1 MATKQQIG
9 VVVSASGAKEYE
21 RQLKLLTQYTKEWK
35 SETDKL
41 TSSFD
46 KNEKSMANVAK
57 ERDALEKEID
67 SLNKVLKLQQDRW
80 GELATTMNGMPTD
93 KQNLEFSK
101 LRTSINETQIKIND
115 LKNRIKEL
123 PTDSFFSR
131 KQYIENTEK
140 LAHQTGVLASKTAA
154 LDSAMELN
162 GRTMGGV
169 ESKKQLLSAQVSA
182 LSTKLEVQKRRYEE
196 LRNEMLKNP
205 SDQVKKDFNEL
216 GEEIYDTTKNITD
229 LKKELKDLN
238 QENDFTLF
246 MKAFDE
252 GTDKTGEY
260 MKRIGSTMTRYVTM
274 PIVAGATA
282 SVKAAVDWE
291 SAFNGV
297 RKTVDASEAEFSA
310 LEALIKDI
318 ALETGTSSITLAGIA
333 EQGGQLDV
341 PIEMMEK
348 FIRTIE
354 ALSVS
359 TNLNADEAAVDLARI
374 MNIMGDSYDDFDRLG
389 DVIVHLGNNAATS
402 EGEIVALA
410 TRMASAGK
418 AAKMTTPEVFAI
430 SAALSSVGITAEAG
444 GSTMAQVLSK
454 VTKEVAHFSDGT
466 ENKLDRIAQISGVSA
481 DEFAKAWAEKPAKA
495 FEMFLTGLG
504 NINEEDENLILILD
518 ELDMAG
524 IRESNMLKALS
535 SAQDESRGTTGLLTD
550 ALNLAEKAYSGVND
564 EGEEWSA
571 MQDEA
576 NIRHE
581 EAAANFNKLKEA
593 VFQLGDT
600 IGRKLLPHITP
611 IVVKLTDWIDS
622 LSELDDE
629 TWDNILKLMGY
640 AAVFG
645 PVISAIGNGL
655 IWTAKLK
662 DAFGTLKGTEGVGG
676 AIEAM
681 AGAGGS
687 GTGGLIGAMGSLITK
702 GEELAGSI
710 LGTVVPALEGSGMIS
725 LGGALA
731 GATLAYGGAYAAATV
746 MDQKMY
752 ESAEACEYVA
762 KRYHWSEEKVNEFG
776 YTWDENG
783 HLVELT
789 NQKVYD
795 TTAET
800 SLDVMRELHNASLE
814 SKKTTEQGTQYV
826 VDGMGNRI
834 PEIQSTA
841 HKMVQTGVDEMRE
854 GASNAYGYGS
864 ELGNNFANGI
874 SRTINNVRNAVSG
887 IARAVQSY
895 LHFSEPDVGPLSD
908 FNSWMPDMMSQMAS
922 GITDNMYLVEN
933 ALSGLTGGMANQ
945 IGQSYNYGGVVIN
958 LNVPQGANGY
968 QLVDEIENA
977 LTQRTVRRRAV
988 FG

>member
-297 RKTVDASEAEFSA
+297 RKTVNASESEFTQ
-310 LEALIKDI
+310 LETLIKDI

-333 EQGGQLDV
+333 EQGGQLNV

-354 ALSVS
+354 ALSIS

-389 DVIVHLGNNAATS
+389 DVIVHLGNNTATS

-600 IGRKLLPHITP
+600 IGQKLLPHITP
-611 IVVKLTDWIDS
+611 IVEKLTDWIDS

-645 PVISAIGNGL
+645 PVIGAIGNGL

-662 DAFGTLKGTEGVGG
+662 DAFGTLKGAEGV
-676 AIEAM
+676 
-681 AGAGGS
+681 
-687 GTGGLIGAMGSLITK
+687 
-702 GEELAGSI
+702 
-710 LGTVVPALEGSGMIS
+710 
-725 LGGALA
+725 A
-731 GATLAYGGAYAAATV
+731 GATESIAGKGGFIEGLKTVGKTVTEKVIPTITDTVPGALGFTLVTLAGCFLGARAAATK
-746 MDQKMY
+746 MDEKMY

-762 KRYHWSEEKVNEFG
+762 KRYHWSEEKVNEYG
-776 YTWDENG
+776 YTWDANG
-783 HLVELT
+783 HLIELT

-795 TTAET
+795 STKET
-800 SLDVMRELHNASLE
+800 SLDLMEEWYWARKNMRETTDGAVTDVNNAI
-814 SKKTTEQGTQYV
+814 QYRV
-826 VDGMGNRI
+826 
-834 PEIQSTA
+834 PEVQSSA
-841 HKMVQTGVDEMRE
+841 HKMVYTAVEE
-854 GASNAYGYGS
+854 AKGAASETYGYGT

-874 SRTINNVRNAVSG
+874 SATINNVRNAVHG
-887 IARAVQSY
+887 IARTVQSY
-895 LHFSEPDVGPLSD
+895 LHFSEPDVGPLSN
-908 FNSWMPDMMSQMAS
+908 FNSWMPDMMHQMAS

-933 ALSGLTGGMANQ
+933 ALNGLTGGMANQ
-945 IGQSYNYGGVVIN
+945 MGQSYNYGGVVIN

>member
-229 LKKELKDLN
+229 LKKELKDLS

-246 MKAFDE
+246 MQAFDE
-252 GTDKTGEY
+252 GTSKTGEY
-260 MKRIGSTMTRYVTM
+260 IKRIGSTMTRYVTM

-297 RKTVDASEAEFSA
+297 RKTVNASESEFTQ
-310 LEALIKDI
+310 LETLIKDI

-354 ALSVS
+354 ALSIS

-389 DVIVHLGNNAATS
+389 DVIVHLGNNTATS

-481 DEFAKAWAEKPAKA
+481 DEFAKAWTEKPAKA

-600 IGRKLLPHITP
+600 IGQKLLPHITP
-611 IVVKLTDWIDS
+611 IVEKLTDWIDS

-645 PVISAIGNGL
+645 PVIGAIGNGL

-662 DAFGTLKGTEGVGG
+662 DAFGILKGAEGV
-676 AIEAM
+676 
-681 AGAGGS
+681 
-687 GTGGLIGAMGSLITK
+687 
-702 GEELAGSI
+702 
-710 LGTVVPALEGSGMIS
+710 
-725 LGGALA
+725 A
-731 GATLAYGGAYAAATV
+731 GATESIAGKGGFIEGLKTVGKTVTEKVIPTITDTVPGALGFTLVTLAGCFLGARAAATK
-746 MDQKMY
+746 MDEKMY

-776 YTWDENG
+776 YTWDSNG

-795 TTAET
+795 STKET
-800 SLDVMRELHNASLE
+800 SLDLMEEWYWARKNMRE
-814 SKKTTEQGTQYV
+814 TTEGAVTDVNNAIQYRV
-826 VDGMGNRI
+826 
-834 PEIQSTA
+834 PEVQSSA
-841 HKMVQTGVDEMRE
+841 HKMVYTAVEE
-854 GASNAYGYGS
+854 AKGAASETYGYGT

-874 SRTINNVRNAVSG
+874 SATINNVRNAVHG
-887 IARAVQSY
+887 IARTVQSY
-895 LHFSEPDVGPLSD
+895 LHFSEPDVGPLSN
-908 FNSWMPDMMSQMAS
+908 FNSWMPDMMHQMAS

-933 ALSGLTGGMANQ
+933 ALNGLTGGMANQ
-945 IGQSYNYGGVVIN
+945 MGQSYNYGGVVIN

>member
-140 LAHQTGVLASKTAA
+140 LAHQTDVLASKTAA

-252 GTDKTGEY
+252 GTSKTGEY

-297 RKTVDASEAEFSA
+297 RKTVNASESEFTQ
-310 LEALIKDI
+310 LETLIKDI

-354 ALSVS
+354 ALSIS

-389 DVIVHLGNNAATS
+389 DVIVHLGNNTATS

-466 ENKLDRIAQISGVSA
+466 ENKLERIAQISGVSA
-481 DEFAKAWAEKPAKA
+481 DEFAKAWEEKPAKA

-600 IGRKLLPHITP
+600 IGQKLLPHITP
-611 IVVKLTDWIDS
+611 IVEKLTDWIDS

-645 PVISAIGNGL
+645 PVIGAIGNGL

-662 DAFGTLKGTEGVGG
+662 DAFGILKGTEGV
-676 AIEAM
+676 
-681 AGAGGS
+681 
-687 GTGGLIGAMGSLITK
+687 
-702 GEELAGSI
+702 
-710 LGTVVPALEGSGMIS
+710 
-725 LGGALA
+725 A
-731 GATLAYGGAYAAATV
+731 GATESIAGKGGFIEGLKTVGKTVTEKVIPTITDTVPGALGFTLVTLAGCFLGARAAATK
-746 MDQKMY
+746 MDEKMY

-776 YTWDENG
+776 YTWDANG

-795 TTAET
+795 STKET
-800 SLDVMRELHNASLE
+800 SLDLMEEWYWARKNMRE
-814 SKKTTEQGTQYV
+814 TTEGAITDVDTAIQYRV
-826 VDGMGNRI
+826 
-834 PEIQSTA
+834 PEIQTSA
-841 HKMVQTGVDEMRE
+841 HKMVYTAVEE
-854 GASNAYGYGS
+854 AKSAASETYGYGT

-874 SRTINNVRNAVSG
+874 SATINNVRNAVHG
-887 IARAVQSY
+887 IARTVQSY
-895 LHFSEPDVGPLSD
+895 LHFSEPDVGPLSN
-908 FNSWMPDMMSQMAS
+908 FNSWMPDMMHQMAS

-945 IGQSYNYGGVVIN
+945 MGQSYNYGGVVIN

-977 LTQRTVRRRAV
+977 LTQRTGRRRAV

>member
-140 LAHQTGVLASKTAA
+140 LAHQTDVLASKTAA

-252 GTDKTGEY
+252 GTSKTGEY

-297 RKTVDASEAEFSA
+297 RKTVNASESEFTQ
-310 LEALIKDI
+310 LETLIKDI

-354 ALSVS
+354 ALSIS

-389 DVIVHLGNNAATS
+389 DVIVHLGNNTATS

-466 ENKLDRIAQISGVSA
+466 ENKLERIAQISGVSA
-481 DEFAKAWAEKPAKA
+481 DEFAKAWEEKPAKA

-600 IGRKLLPHITP
+600 IGQKLLPHITP
-611 IVVKLTDWIDS
+611 IVEKLTDWIDS

-645 PVISAIGNGL
+645 PVIGAIGNGL

-662 DAFGTLKGTEGVGG
+662 DAFGILKGTEGV
-676 AIEAM
+676 
-681 AGAGGS
+681 
-687 GTGGLIGAMGSLITK
+687 
-702 GEELAGSI
+702 
-710 LGTVVPALEGSGMIS
+710 
-725 LGGALA
+725 A
-731 GATLAYGGAYAAATV
+731 GATESIAGKGGFIEGLKTVGKTVTEKVIPTITDTVPGALGFTLVTLAGCFLGARAAATK
-746 MDQKMY
+746 MDEKMY

-776 YTWDENG
+776 YTWDANG

-795 TTAET
+795 STKET
-800 SLDVMRELHNASLE
+800 SLDLMEEWYWARKNMRE
-814 SKKTTEQGTQYV
+814 TTEGAITDVDTAIQYRV
-826 VDGMGNRI
+826 
-834 PEIQSTA
+834 PEIQTSA
-841 HKMVQTGVDEMRE
+841 HKMVYTAVEE
-854 GASNAYGYGS
+854 AKSAASETYGYGT

-874 SRTINNVRNAVSG
+874 SATINNVRNAVHG
-887 IARAVQSY
+887 IARTVQSY
-895 LHFSEPDVGPLSD
+895 LHFSEPDVGPLSN
-908 FNSWMPDMMSQMAS
+908 FNSWMPDMMHQMAS

-945 IGQSYNYGGVVIN
+945 MGQSYNYGGVVIN